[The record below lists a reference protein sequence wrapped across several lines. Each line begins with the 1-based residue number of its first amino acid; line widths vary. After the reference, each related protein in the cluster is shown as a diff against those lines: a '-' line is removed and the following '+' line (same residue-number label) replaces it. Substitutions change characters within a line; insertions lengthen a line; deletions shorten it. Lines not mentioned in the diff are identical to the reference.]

1 MRIAHRRWLTWIVVV
16 VVIAAGATMVLRPE
30 QLDVDVAVAQ
40 RSPIRS
46 TVDAEARTRSRSRFE
61 VVAPVAGSVQRMR
74 ARPGDVVS
82 QGDVIATVA
91 PLPLDDAA
99 RLAVSA
105 QLESALAAQREAQSR
120 IHLAR
125 DASALAQRNADRLRA
140 VEAAGGASAQQ
151 REQAELEA
159 ASRRELLLAAEAHAR
174 AAAAEVL
181 AARRALPGPGGAN
194 AVLVRSPITGRVLE
208 LPEESE
214 RIVTAGTPLIVL
226 GRDADLEVV
235 AEVLSEDA
243 VSVKPGA
250 PVELVG
256 WGGDAPLTGT
266 VARVEPAARTRV
278 SALGVDE
285 QRVDVIIV
293 PARAPGSLG
302 DSYRLEAR
310 ITTWAADRALNVPSS
325 AVFDADGQDRVFVV
339 QNGRARART
348 VRVGHRCG
356 AHVEI
361 LDGLREQEL
370 VVLFPSD
377 RVRDGTR
384 VRAGKPYVAQ
394 ASAD

>member
-1 MRIAHRRWLTWIVVV
+1 MRTAHRRWLTWIAVIVVL
-16 VVIAAGATMVLRPE
+16 AAGATMALRPE
-30 QLDVDVAVAQ
+30 RLEVEVAAA
-40 RSPIRS
+40 RLSPLRS

-61 VVAPVAGSVQRMR
+61 VVAPVAGRVQRMR
-74 ARPGDVVS
+74 LRPGDAVREGYMV
-82 QGDVIATVA
+82 ATVA

-99 RLAVSA
+99 RLAA
-105 QLESALAAQREAQSR
+105 AARLEAALAAQRDARSGIQV
-120 IHLAR
+120 AR
-125 DASALAQRNADRLRA
+125 DASTLAERNAERLRA

-159 ASRRELLLAAEAHAR
+159 ASRRELLLTAEARAR
-174 AAAAEVL
+174 VAAAEVL
-181 AARRALPGPGGAN
+181 AARRALPGPGGAA
-194 AVLVRSPITGRVLE
+194 AVIVRAPITGRVLE

-214 RIVTAGTPLIVL
+214 RIVMAGAPLIVL
-226 GRDADLEVV
+226 GRDADFEVV

-243 VSVKPGA
+243 VAVKAGA

-285 QRVDVIIV
+285 QRVDVIIT
-293 PARAPGSLG
+293 PTRSPGSLG
-302 DSYRLEAR
+302 ESYRLEAR
-310 ITTWAADRALNVPSS
+310 ITTWTADRVLNVPSS
-325 AVFDADGQDRVFVV
+325 AVFDLDGTESVFVV
-339 QNGRARART
+339 ENGRARARA

-361 LDGLREQEL
+361 LGGLRESEL

-377 RVRDGTR
+377 RVRDGAR
-384 VRAGKPYVAQ
+384 VRAGIPHAEQ